1 MLHEVFNSYY
11 VIYAFLI
18 GFALS
23 FVLSLLIS
31 WVFAMRYE
39 CSTFPETIIVLM
51 IVIVLMIFIGLMAF
65 LEGIPNWVRVLLGML
80 FGLMIEKLYRLW
92 SSDI

>member
-39 CSTFPETIIVLM
+39 YNTFAETI
-51 IVIVLMIFIGLMAF
+51 IVLMIFIGLMAF
-65 LEGIPNWVRVLLGML
+65 LEAIPNWVRVLLGML